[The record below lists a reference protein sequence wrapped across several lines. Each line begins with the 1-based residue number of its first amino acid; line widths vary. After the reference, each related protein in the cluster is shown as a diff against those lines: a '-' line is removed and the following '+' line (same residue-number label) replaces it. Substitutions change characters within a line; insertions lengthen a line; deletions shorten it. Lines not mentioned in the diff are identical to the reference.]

1 MMKRILVGL
10 MIMFA
15 AITDAAAQDTTTV
28 EAMLRN
34 KVDEALTILRA
45 TDQDMDQKKQAIV
58 AIVEP
63 LFDFPLMAKLVLGK
77 KHWTS
82 LTPEEQQRFETL
94 FVERLKSSY
103 IDKIDLYRDEQ
114 VAWKPAIAE
123 GPNKVRIPSAIVSR
137 NEEIT
142 TAYKLYRASRQWKI
156 YDVEV
161 QGVSIVSSYRS
172 QFDQILTSGSK
183 EDLFRELESSSQP
196 ASPAPPS
203 AE

>member
-45 TDQDMDQKKQAIV
+45 PDQDMDQKKQAIV

-114 VAWKPAIAE
+114 VAWKPAITE